1 MLGTPPSYTQ
11 ITESFSVNLLARPYT
26 IFLVIG
32 DTYNAAAV
40 YDGNC
45 TKTRIS
51 GGRKIGQLK
60 RVTEDFAERRKRN
73 FAKEIIN

>member
-32 DTYNAAAV
+32 DAHNAAAV
-40 YDGNC
+40 NDGNC
-45 TKTRIS
+45 TDFRWGCREQDSLKMPGSLCCHFCRKTIATLRS
-51 GGRKIGQLK
+51 
-60 RVTEDFAERRKRN
+60 
-73 FAKEIIN
+73 